1 MTDLMSTTN
10 NSDNN
15 LQEAHHKRLADLER
29 QAYQLNIL
37 NESIRELTHLED
49 QEEILEKF
57 LLILLG
63 AVGASK
69 GFVLKL
75 EQYGKSV
82 QLEARGFDD
91 VSQEGLRQS
100 GSAIYS
106 KFFSHLD
113 SLEDMLP
120 KQVRLVSINEVPE
133 ADSHYIPWPGNTMA
147 LVQWT
152 LSAKCYG
159 FIGLGAKI
167 NGEDFLGREVD
178 FLLSMA
184 EVFMDALK
192 LARSS
197 EQVKM
202 LNKDLITKNQ
212 QLTSALAHAQKAQTD
227 LDRQLFHFRALS
239 ETSRELSGIFDKK
252 KLMDSF
258 LLMAQG
264 TLSAKSGFMMLFDMS
279 EDSLIMV
286 RRGDK
291 TKDLHKLD
299 ESSIKKFI
307 LSFYPSPAC
316 FSLSDF
322 KVQSIQEDH
331 LSVRSLNM
339 PLDIGIVFSLDENYF
354 GIMGFCSKITES
366 EFSQDEEEILTSLT
380 RSFLVSLENV
390 LSFEIIQKL
399 NLDLGRRNYE
409 LSRTIDEL
417 RQTRDSLNVLQKTKN
432 RISSLIQG
440 EMLRLERVNVLD
452 FVFIIVITLVLSLT
466 YNISSPG
473 GTSPVPET
481 WTFTAQPS
489 IEADWAVLKH
499 RNNAAIFVDARP
511 NEFYSQERIAGAVS
525 LPLNLFDF
533 VYMMRFS
540 SIDPQKE
547 IIVYGRNIS
556 RRYDEKVAHEL
567 ALRGHKNVLILEGG
581 LKGWKKMNL
590 PVEP

>member
-1 MTDLMSTTN
+1 MSTTN

-15 LQEAHHKRLADLER
+15 LQKAHHKRLADLER
-29 QAYQLNIL
+29 QAYQLSIL

-63 AVGASK
+63 AVGASR

-82 QLEARGFDD
+82 QIETRGFDD
-91 VSQEGLRQS
+91 IVQEGLKQS
-100 GSAIYS
+100 GSKVYN

-113 SLEDMLP
+113 SLEDILP
-120 KQVRLVSINEVPE
+120 KQVRLVNINEVPD
-133 ADSHYIPWPGNTMA
+133 ADNNDIPWPGNTRA
-147 LVQWT
+147 LIQWT
-152 LSAKCYG
+152 LSAQCYG

-167 NGEDFLGREVD
+167 NGEEFLDREVD

-184 EVFMDALK
+184 EVLMDALK

-202 LNKDLITKNQ
+202 LNEDLLTKNQ
-212 QLTSALAHAQKAQTD
+212 QLTTALAHAQKAQSD

-264 TLSAKSGFMMLFDMS
+264 TLSAKSGFIMLFDMS
-279 EDSLIMV
+279 EDNMVMV

-299 ESSIKKFI
+299 ESNIKEFI

-322 KVQSIQEDH
+322 KVQSIQKDH
-331 LSVRSLNM
+331 LSVKSLSL
-339 PLDIGIVFSLDENYF
+339 PVDIGIVFSLDENYF
-354 GIMGFCSKITES
+354 GIMGFSSKITEP
-366 EFSQDEEEILTSLT
+366 EFSRDEEELLASLT
-380 RSFLVSLENV
+380 RSFIVSLENV

-452 FVFIIVITLVLSLT
+452 FVFIIAMTLVLSLT

-489 IEADWAVLKH
+489 IETDWAVLKH

-511 NEFYSQERIAGAVS
+511 NEFYSQERISGAIS

-540 SIDPQKE
+540 GIDPQKE

-567 ALRGHKNVLILEGG
+567 TLRGHKNVLILDGG
-581 LKGWKKMNL
+581 LKGWKKMGL

>member
-1 MTDLMSTTN
+1 MITTN

-15 LQEAHHKRLADLER
+15 LQKSHQERLADLER
-29 QAYQLNIL
+29 QAYQLSIL
-37 NESIRELTHLED
+37 NESIRELTHLDD

-75 EQYGKSV
+75 EEYGKIV
-82 QLEARGFDD
+82 QLESRGFDK
-91 VSQEGLRQS
+91 VMQEGLKKS
-100 GSAIYS
+100 GSTVYN

-113 SLEDMLP
+113 SLEDILP
-120 KQVRLVSINEVPE
+120 KQVRLVNINESPD
-133 ADSHYIPWPGNTMA
+133 ADNRDIPWPDNTLA
-147 LVQWT
+147 LIQWT

-167 NGEDFLGREVD
+167 NGEDFSDREVD

-184 EVFMDALK
+184 EVLMDALK

-197 EQVKM
+197 EQVQM
-202 LNKDLITKNQ
+202 LNEDLITKNQ
-212 QLTSALAHAQKAQTD
+212 QLTTALAHAQKAQSD

-239 ETSRELSGIFDKK
+239 ETFRELSGIFDKK
-252 KLMDSF
+252 KLMHSF

-264 TLSAKSGFMMLFDMS
+264 TLSAKSGFIMLFDIS
-279 EDSLIMV
+279 EDSMIMV

-291 TKDLHKLD
+291 TKELHKLD

-316 FSLSDF
+316 FSLPDF
-322 KVQSIQEDH
+322 KVQPIQKDH
-331 LSVRSLNM
+331 ISVRSLNL
-339 PLDIGIVFSLDENYF
+339 PVDAGIVFSLDENYF
-354 GIMGFCSKITES
+354 GIMGFSSKITEP
-366 EFSQDEEEILTSLT
+366 EFSIDEEELLASLT
-380 RSFLVSLENV
+380 RSFIVSLENV

-440 EMLRLERVNVLD
+440 EMVRLERVNVLD
-452 FVFIIVITLVLSLT
+452 FVFIIAMTLVLSLT

-473 GTSPVPET
+473 GTNPVPET

-511 NEFYSQERIAGAVS
+511 NEFYSQERISGAVS

-540 SIDPQKE
+540 SIDPHKE

-567 ALRGHKNVLILEGG
+567 SLRGHKNVLILDGG
-581 LKGWKKMNL
+581 LKGWKKKDL

>member
-1 MTDLMSTTN
+1 MSTTN
-10 NSDNN
+10 NSGKN
-15 LQEAHHKRLADLER
+15 LQEAPQKRLADLER

-37 NESIRELTHLED
+37 NESIRELTHIED

-69 GFVLKL
+69 GFVLELK
-75 EQYGKSV
+75 QDGKFV
-82 QLEARGFDD
+82 QLESRGFDK
-91 VSQEGLRQS
+91 VMQERLKQS
-100 GSAIYS
+100 GSSVYN

-113 SLEDMLP
+113 SVEDILA

-133 ADSHYIPWPGNTMA
+133 ADNHDIPWPDNTLA
-147 LVQWT
+147 LIQWT

-167 NGEDFLGREVD
+167 NGEDFLDREVD

-184 EVFMDALK
+184 GVLMDALK

-197 EQVKM
+197 EQIKI
-202 LNKDLITKNQ
+202 LNQDLIIKNQ
-212 QLTSALAHAQKAQTD
+212 QLTSALAQAQKAQTD

-252 KLMDSF
+252 RLMDSF

-279 EDSLIMV
+279 EDNLIMV

-299 ESSIKKFI
+299 GSSIKKFI
-307 LSFYPSPAC
+307 LCFYPAPAC
-316 FSLSDF
+316 FSLPDF
-322 KVQSIQEDH
+322 KVQSIQKDQ
-331 LSVRSLNM
+331 LSARSINL
-339 PLDIGIVFSLDENYF
+339 PVDIGIVFSLDENYI
-354 GIMGFCSKITES
+354 GIMGFCSKITEP
-366 EFSQDEEEILTSLT
+366 EFSQDEEELLSSLT
-380 RSFLVSLENV
+380 RSFLVFLGNV

-452 FVFIIVITLVLSLT
+452 FVFIIAMTLVLSLT

-473 GTSPVPET
+473 GTNPVPET
-481 WTFTAQPS
+481 WTFTSQPF

-499 RNNAAIFVDARP
+499 RNNSAIFVDARP
-511 NEFYSQERIAGAVS
+511 NEFYSQERITNAVS

-567 ALRGHKNVLILEGG
+567 VIRGHKNVLILDGG
-581 LKGWKKMNL
+581 LKAWKKMNL